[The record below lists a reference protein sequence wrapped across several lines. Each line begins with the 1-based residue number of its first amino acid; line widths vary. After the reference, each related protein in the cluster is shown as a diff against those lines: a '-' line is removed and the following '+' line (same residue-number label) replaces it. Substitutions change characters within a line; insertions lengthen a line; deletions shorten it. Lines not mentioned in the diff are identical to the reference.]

1 MRVVFYVLFV
11 ATVLLPRP
19 FIAGACPPEFIGP
32 CVSLQEKRE
41 EATVSSSRRE
51 SKNTIH
57 ELLRDVRGVG
67 QMAISDAKYLL
78 TSPFRIDGESALIV
92 GGVAATIG
100 GLMAADRSI
109 QRAFQE
115 NRTDTSDNVANVFE
129 TMGFARTVLGA
140 NVALIGAGW
149 LFREHESGNR
159 LMRTALVSLE
169 SQLFVEGIVGV
180 TKFGVGRTRPGEEDG
195 THTFVPFDSF
205 DTSFPSAHAARSF
218 AVAAVFAEAYP
229 QPVPALA
236 YTSAALISLSR
247 IYQNR
252 HFASDV
258 VAGAALGFFIG
269 KALSWRHK
277 NPDFLHGMNIMPF
290 VPTASS
296 GLGLTVHGRF

>member
-1 MRVVFYVLFV
+1 MSWLYASHVHAGGFGNDCWCIECSCVRSLGATSTPTTTGLDSVV
-11 ATVLLPRP
+11 
-19 FIAGACPPEFIGP
+19 
-32 CVSLQEKRE
+32 
-41 EATVSSSRRE
+41 
-51 SKNTIH
+51 N
-57 ELLRDVRGVG
+57 ELGTLGQDVV
-67 QMAISDAKYLL
+67 SDAKYLL
-78 TSPFRIDGESALIV
+78 TSPLRIDGESALIV

-109 QRAFQE
+109 QGAFQE
-115 NRTDTSDNVANVFE
+115 NRTNTGDNVANVFE

-140 NVALIGAGW
+140 NVALLGAGW

-159 LMRTALVSLE
+159 LMRTGLVSLE